1 MEFHLI
7 CRVSQFVEN
16 LGNCLQACWF
26 SPKNCNRDAIKSLKN
41 CQTEIEW
48 LLELLQIKNIPFLT
62 HSVIVAFNLISKA
75 GSRNN
80 VPCVFSMAI
89 LSEFQRRRWPGRRTP
104 LYHPRYFL
112 ELLQSIDFDDEHDL
126 ASELEMIA
134 RPIVQSLLETL
145 ESFDQLKIQ
154 TVPQLHQGLRFIN

>member
-1 MEFHLI
+1 MLNPLFSAVEFHLI

-75 GSRNN
+75 GSRHKNK
-80 VPCVFSMAI
+80 VLCVFSMVI
-89 LSEFQRRRWPGRRTP
+89 VFEFHVWR
-104 LYHPRYFL
+104 
-112 ELLQSIDFDDEHDL
+112 
-126 ASELEMIA
+126 
-134 RPIVQSLLETL
+134 
-145 ESFDQLKIQ
+145 
-154 TVPQLHQGLRFIN
+154 